1 MRKHYRCP
9 LLVSCLLAMLLVLGI
24 WKVYQNILRWM
35 EKKTLE
41 TCSNC
46 ITLLSLFQS
55 SINLKFLKL
64 VFEEDTNISVI
75 SRHRKIPMTT
85 REVLLSA
92 RQQGW
97 VWSLLYLNPSFLAHH
112 LSQSAEFFFFLNWSS
127 FYSFCIFS
135 TAKGI
140 RGKASYLSYFL
151 SPSNHLF
158 NAWFHLSWTGWF
170 WALHVAIFP
179 GTNSRKANMMPVN
192 AIRIALLVTHW
203 MRCRAAN
210 NLPPPTSADTFSFS
224 SISTLSSLQVCKL
237 LSLAISLSQ

>member
-75 SRHRKIPMTT
+75 SQHRKIPMTT

-112 LSQSAEFFFFLNWSS
+112 LSQSAEFFFFFLIEVLSTHSAS
-127 FYSFCIFS
+127 FLLQKALGEKHLTSPIFFPHPTIFLMPDS
-135 TAKGI
+135 T
-140 RGKASYLSYFL
+140 FL
-151 SPSNHLF
+151 EQGDSGHY
-158 NAWFHLSWTGWF
+158 
-170 WALHVAIFP
+170 
-179 GTNSRKANMMPVN
+179 M
-192 AIRIALLVTHW
+192 
-203 MRCRAAN
+203 
-210 NLPPPTSADTFSFS
+210 
-224 SISTLSSLQVCKL
+224 
-237 LSLAISLSQ
+237 